1 MERIMNSDERIR
13 RAEEI
18 YNRRRNQNLGSSYRS
33 THIYG
38 NEKKRNRPL
47 RKLIMQIIFCVII
60 YVSILVV
67 KNCDYIFTQEFLNNV
82 KSILNYNVELE
93 KYYNKATNFF
103 NGTDVEN
110 NQETTT
116 NTIENENQINTQ
128 ETENIGGANEEKK
141 VEEVQNL
148 SQMEIDAN
156 NIKGTYNL
164 IKPLEGTITS
174 RFGQRD
180 PTTPTVPKNHT
191 GIDIAANT
199 GTDIVAALDG
209 IVEVASSEGDYGKHF
224 KIKKDDVCLVYA
236 HCSELL
242 KKQGDTVKQGEVIA
256 KVGATGNVTG
266 PHLHFEIRKEDR
278 FVNPDLVLQF

>member
-1 MERIMNSDERIR
+1 MNSDERIR

-110 NQETTT
+110 NQETIT

-128 ETENIGGANEEKK
+128 ETENIGGANEM
-141 VEEVQNL
+141 V
-148 SQMEIDAN
+148 
-156 NIKGTYNL
+156 
-164 IKPLEGTITS
+164 
-174 RFGQRD
+174 
-180 PTTPTVPKNHT
+180 
-191 GIDIAANT
+191 
-199 GTDIVAALDG
+199 LDG
-209 IVEVASSEGDYGKHF
+209 YNGYLFEKDNIEELENIFAKCINDYSGIEQIKNNSTHIVNSLFTREIMIEKYIQF
-224 KIKKDDVCLVYA
+224 IN
-236 HCSELL
+236 LL
-242 KKQGDTVKQGEVIA
+242 
-256 KVGATGNVTG
+256 
-266 PHLHFEIRKEDR
+266 
-278 FVNPDLVLQF
+278 